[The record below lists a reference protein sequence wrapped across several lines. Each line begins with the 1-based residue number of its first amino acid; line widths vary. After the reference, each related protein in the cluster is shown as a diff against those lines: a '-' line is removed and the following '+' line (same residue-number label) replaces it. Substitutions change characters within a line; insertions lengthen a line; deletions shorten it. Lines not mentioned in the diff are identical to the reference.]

1 MYFIIFI
8 LTVSII
14 FILIKNFD
22 KIPQIVNEYNLYYFL
37 HPDIALNYQAP
48 PRITGLSR
56 TISIINLF
64 LIIIFLMNL
73 KKIYSYPL
81 IFIIYSLSVIVWLS
95 QSRGTIVCYYISSF
109 FLIFFL
115 NNLKI
120 YKKILI
126 YFIITLFSILSA
138 NFITYKN
145 FSNSLEKENLENLV
159 EKNIEEKLTEENSI
173 KDVREILKIKNSRF
187 YTTPH
192 TSGRTELWKKS
203 LHKYDKQKSL
213 AMVLKQIG
221 FYFMIKDPNMETMF
235 LML

>member
-8 LTVSII
+8 LTASII

-22 KIPQIVNEYNLYYFL
+22 KIPQIVNEYNLLLFSSPGCSTKL
-37 HPDIALNYQAP
+37 SSS

-64 LIIIFLMNL
+64 LIIIFLINL

-81 IFIIYSLSVIVWLS
+81 IFIIYSLSVVVWLS

-109 FLIFFL
+109 ILIFFL

-138 NFITYKN
+138 NLITYKN
-145 FSNSLEKENLENLV
+145 FSNSFRKR
-159 EKNIEEKLTEENSI
+159 KFRKFS
-173 KDVREILKIKNSRF
+173 
-187 YTTPH
+187 
-192 TSGRTELWKKS
+192 
-203 LHKYDKQKSL
+203 
-213 AMVLKQIG
+213 
-221 FYFMIKDPNMETMF
+221 
-235 LML
+235 